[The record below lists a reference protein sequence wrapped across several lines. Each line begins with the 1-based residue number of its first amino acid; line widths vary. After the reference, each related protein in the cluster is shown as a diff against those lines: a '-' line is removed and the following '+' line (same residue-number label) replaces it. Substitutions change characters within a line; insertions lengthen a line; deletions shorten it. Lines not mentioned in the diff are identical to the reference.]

1 MTRKEY
7 MQKLENQLF
16 FMDDAPRQ
24 ATLEFYGEML
34 DDRMEDGMDEAS
46 AVAAME
52 SPEDIAAR
60 LREEAPAQPKEEPK
74 EEKKEAVPLELGD
87 EALKF
92 SSLVD
97 SVLKSAQSAVDEA
110 EQAARGTAEEAERT
124 ARAAA
129 EEAWRT
135 AQEAW
140 QAAQETQ
147 EQAEEKQE
155 KARDDWED
163 IARKLNQTADSVAKT
178 GLDGLARKLREAA
191 GSVQN
196 QSADDQNGDYQ
207 QMIFS
212 CPAEQLRAV
221 RLECNEM
228 PIQVKPAEG
237 NEAKLIYYTCENDPY
252 EAEMQNG
259 VLTLQSADGGNSRKG
274 RFSLSILGGI
284 IKLGWNKPTP
294 TVELFLPPDALVD
307 LLAHTGNCSI
317 KVNGMNAL
325 CDTDLK
331 TTNSRIA
338 LESVTCMRLEAR
350 TTNARIVLEQVNA
363 KQNIQCTTTNSR
375 IESHQVHCGGNI
387 TLATSNSRI
396 TAEATAARGEL
407 SLTTSNSSMDINA
420 LSADAI
426 TLRTSNGSISGTLP
440 GRMSDW
446 AIKSSTSNGSNSLPT
461 DQPGP
466 KPLRVRTSNGSI
478 RVRFEET

>member
-16 FMDDAPRQ
+16 FMDEASRQ

-52 SPEDIAAR
+52 SPAEIAAR
-60 LREEAPAQPKEEPK
+60 LREEAPAQPKED
-74 EEKKEAVPLELGD
+74 KKEAAPLELGD

-110 EQAARGTAEEAERT
+110 EQAARRTAEEAERT
-124 ARAAA
+124 AQEAA
-129 EEAWRT
+129 EEAYRA

-140 QAAQETQ
+140 Q
-147 EQAEEKQE
+147 QAEDSQE
-155 KARDDWED
+155 YAREDWED
-163 IARKLNQTADSVAKT
+163 IARKLNETADSVAKT

-191 GSVQN
+191 GSVQG

-221 RLECNEM
+221 RLECNDM
-228 PIQVKPAEG
+228 PIQVKPVEG
-237 NEAKLIYYTCENDPY
+237 NDAKLIYYTCENDPY
-252 EAEMQNG
+252 QAQLQNG
-259 VLTLQSADGGNSRKG
+259 VLTLQSADGGHSRKG
-274 RFSLSILGGI
+274 RFSFSMLGGI
-284 IKLGWNKPTP
+284 IKLGWSKSAP

-338 LESVTCMRLEAR
+338 LEGVTCVRLEAR
-350 TTNARIVLEQVNA
+350 TTNARIVLEQVSA
-363 KQNIQCTTTNSR
+363 KQDIQCTTSNSR
-375 IESHQVHCGGNI
+375 IESRQVKCGGNI
-387 TLATSNSRI
+387 TLTTSNSRI

-407 SLTTSNSSMDINA
+407 NLTTSNSSMDVNA
-420 LSADAI
+420 LSADTI

-446 AIKSSTSNGSNSLPT
+446 AIESRTSNGSNSLPT
-461 DQPGP
+461 DQPGE
-466 KPLRVRTSNGSI
+466 KLLRVRTSNGSI
-478 RVRFEET
+478 RIRFEET

>member
-7 MQKLENQLF
+7 IQKLENQLF
-16 FMDDAPRQ
+16 FMDEASRQ

-52 SPEDIAAR
+52 SAEDIAAR
-60 LREEAPAQPKEEPK
+60 LRDEATVQPKDEPKEEPK
-74 EEKKEAVPLELGD
+74 ETKKEAAPLELGD
-87 EALKF
+87 DALKF
-92 SSLVD
+92 SSLVV

-110 EQAARGTAEEAERT
+110 EQAARRTVGEAERT
-124 ARAAA
+124 AREAT
-129 EEAWRT
+129 EEAYRA

-140 QAAQETQ
+140 Q
-147 EQAEEKQE
+147 QAEDSQE
-155 KARDDWED
+155 NAPDNWED
-163 IARKLNQTADSVAKT
+163 IARKLNETADSVAKT

-191 GSVQN
+191 GSVQS

-212 CPAEQLRAV
+212 CPVDQLRAV

-237 NEAKLIYYTCENDPY
+237 DEARLIYYTCENDPY

-259 VLTLQSADGGNSRKG
+259 ILALQPAGGGSGHKG
-274 RFSLSILGGI
+274 RFSLSMLGGI
-284 IKLGWNKPTP
+284 IKLGWSKPAP
-294 TVELFLPPDALVD
+294 TVELFLPSDALVD

-338 LESVTCMRLEAR
+338 LESVTCVRLEAR

-375 IESHQVHCGGNI
+375 IESHQVRCGGNI
-387 TLATSNSRI
+387 TLTTSNSRI
-396 TAEATAARGEL
+396 TAEATAARNEI
-407 SLTTSNSSMDINA
+407 SLTTSNSGIDVNA

-426 TLRTSNGSISGTLP
+426 TLKASNGSISGTLP

-446 AIKSSTSNGSNSLPT
+446 AIESHTSNGSNSLPT
-461 DQPGP
+461 DQPGE

-478 RVRFEET
+478 RLRFEGN

>member
-7 MQKLENQLF
+7 MRKLEEELN
-16 FMDDAPRQ
+16 FMDEASRQ

-34 DDRMEDGMDEAS
+34 DDRMEDGLDEES
-46 AVAAME
+46 AAAAME
-52 SPEDIAAR
+52 NPADIAAR
-60 LREEAPAQPKEEPK
+60 LREEAPAQPKEE
-74 EEKKEAVPLELGD
+74 KKEAAPLELGD
-87 EALKF
+87 DALKF

-97 SVLKSAQSAVDEA
+97 SVLKSAQKA
-110 EQAARGTAEEAERT
+110 TEEAER
-124 ARAAA
+124 A
-129 EEAWRT
+129 
-135 AQEAW
+135 AQEATEEAQRIA
-140 QAAQETQ
+140 QAAQQQVEDDQ
-147 EQAEEKQE
+147 EN
-155 KARDDWED
+155 ARDDWED

-191 GSVQN
+191 GSVQS

-207 QMIFS
+207 QMMFS

-237 NEAKLIYYTCENDPY
+237 NDARLIYYTCENDPY
-252 EAEMQNG
+252 EAELQNG

-274 RFSLSILGGI
+274 RFSLSMLGGI
-284 IKLGWNKPTP
+284 IKLGWNKPAP

-338 LESVTCMRLEAR
+338 LESVSCVRLEAR

-363 KQNIQCTTTNSR
+363 KQGIQCTTSNSR
-375 IESHQVHCGGNI
+375 IESRQVKCGGNT
-387 TLATSNSRI
+387 TLTTSNSRI

-407 SLTTSNSSMDINA
+407 SLTTSNSSMDVSG

-426 TLRTSNGSISGTLP
+426 TLRTSNGSISGVLP

-446 AIKSSTSNGSNSLPT
+446 AIESRTSNGSNSLPT
-461 DQPGP
+461 DQSGP

>member
-1 MTRKEY
+1 MNRKEY
-7 MQKLENQLF
+7 MRKLEEELR
-16 FMDDAPRQ
+16 FMDDASRQ

-34 DDRMEDGMDEAS
+34 DDRMEDGMDEES
-46 AVAAME
+46 AAAAME
-52 SPEDIAAR
+52 NPADIAAR
-60 LREEAPAQPKEEPK
+60 LRDEAPAQPKEE
-74 EEKKEAVPLELGD
+74 KKETTPLELGD
-87 EALKF
+87 DALKF

-97 SVLKSAQSAVDEA
+97 SVLKSAQRA
-110 EQAARGTAEEAERT
+110 TEEAER
-124 ARAAA
+124 A
-129 EEAWRT
+129 
-135 AQEAW
+135 AQEATEEAR
-140 QAAQETQ
+140 QVDQEAQHQVEDT
-147 EQAEEKQE
+147 QE
-155 KARDDWED
+155 KAREDWED

-191 GSVQN
+191 GSI
-196 QSADDQNGDYQ
+196 QSQSTDDQNGDYQ
-207 QMIFS
+207 QMVFS
-212 CPAEQLRAV
+212 CPADQLRTV

-237 NEAKLIYYTCENDPY
+237 NDARLIYYTCENDPY

-259 VLTLQSADGGNSRKG
+259 ILTLQSADGGSGHKG
-274 RFSLSILGGI
+274 RFSFSMLGGI

-363 KQNIQCTTTNSR
+363 KQNIQCTTSNSR
-375 IESHQVHCGGNI
+375 IESRQVRCGGNI
-387 TLATSNSRI
+387 TLTTSNSRI

-407 SLTTSNSSMDINA
+407 NLTTSNSSMDVNA

-446 AIKSSTSNGSNSLPT
+446 AIKSSTSNGSNSLPA